1 MNVSTPIEQ
10 PSDARFAPEDAEAL
24 YRMGEWSDGFF
35 GVGTNGH
42 LLVRTGVAEAPRID
56 VAELVDDLAARG
68 IRTPV
73 LLRFHDVLRQRV
85 RRINSAFADA
95 VTETRFKGTY
105 KCVYPIKVNQMREV
119 VEEILDAGAEFGMGL
134 ECGSKAELVAALV
147 QLEGAD
153 RLLLCNGVKDD
164 DMLRLM
170 LDVQQL
176 GRTVL
181 PVMEKL
187 GELER
192 MLALADELHVKVAF
206 GVRVRLDAS
215 GAGKWASSAGSHS
228 KFGLSIPELVDVARR
243 LVREGRGDALRLLH
257 FHIGSQIERIQS
269 VKDAV
274 RELTQIY
281 VQLVRMGLTPGYLDV
296 GGGLGVNYGGGY
308 GDDEGSSIG
317 YSLQEYANAVVFTVC
332 DICDAAKVPHP
343 GLVSESGRA
352 LTAHHSVLIIDVL
365 GAYSKHEGDV
375 AAEAAADLPLP
386 LHKLSNTLTWLRELE
401 GRRQRYRLL
410 EVYHD
415 AREAREEA
423 GTLFDLGLLTLEQK
437 ASVERLYWAIGRELV
452 TRMASLAEA
461 DVPPELWAL
470 EDEMAEH
477 YLCNF
482 SVFQSMVDH
491 WAIGQRFPIVPITR
505 LDERPDR
512 RAVLV
517 DLTCDSDGKVARY
530 VNGHSARYLP
540 LHALR
545 GDEPYRLAV
554 FMVGAYQ
561 DIMGDSHN
569 LLGRVPEVHVYAD
582 AEEPCGYYVEKF
594 VQGVTISSILEQVQY
609 FPNDLERRMSDIVRA
624 ASANAKLTRKV
635 GGELLERYRG
645 MLRDGTYMEETRT
658 RHERKDG

>member
-1 MNVSTPIEQ
+1 MKTPNDMSQAIDPQ
-10 PSDARFAPEDAEAL
+10 ISSEDAESL

-35 GVGTNGH
+35 GVGGNGH
-42 LLVRTGVAEAPRID
+42 LIVRTGVVDAPRID
-56 VAELVDDLAARG
+56 VAELVEDLATRG

-95 VTETRFKGTY
+95 VSETNYKGTY

-119 VEEILDAGAEFGMGL
+119 VEEILDAGAEYGMGL

-170 LDVQQL
+170 LDAQQL

-192 MLALADELHVKVAF
+192 MLALADELKVNVTF

-243 LVREGRGDALRLLH
+243 LVREGRADALKLLH

-281 VQLVRMGLTPGYLDV
+281 VQLVRMGLGPRYLDV

-308 GDDEGSSIG
+308 GDDEGGTIA

-332 DICDAAKVPHP
+332 DICEVAKVPHP
-343 GLVSESGRA
+343 TLVSESGRA

-365 GAYSKHEGDV
+365 GAYSKHEG
-375 AAEAAADLPLP
+375 ASPAESTSDLPLP
-386 LHKLSNTLTWLRELE
+386 LHKLNNTLSWLRELE

-410 EVYHD
+410 EAYHD

-437 ASVERLYWAIGRELV
+437 ASVERLYWSIGRELV
-452 TRMASLAEA
+452 SRVASLAEA

-470 EDEMAEH
+470 EDELADH

-491 WAIGQRFPIVPITR
+491 WAIGQRFPIVPIAR

-530 VNGHSARYLP
+530 VNSDSARYLP
-540 LHALR
+540 LHGLR

-582 AEEPCGYYVEKF
+582 ADEECGYYVEKF
-594 VQGVTISSILEQVQY
+594 IQGVTISSILEQVQY
-609 FPNDLERRMSDIVRA
+609 FPNDLERRMADIVRA
-624 ASANAKLTRKV
+624 ASTAAGLKKKLGV
-635 GGELLERYRG
+635 DLLERYRG
-645 MLRDGTYMEETRT
+645 MLRDGTYMEEARL
-658 RHERKDG
+658 RHERKEV